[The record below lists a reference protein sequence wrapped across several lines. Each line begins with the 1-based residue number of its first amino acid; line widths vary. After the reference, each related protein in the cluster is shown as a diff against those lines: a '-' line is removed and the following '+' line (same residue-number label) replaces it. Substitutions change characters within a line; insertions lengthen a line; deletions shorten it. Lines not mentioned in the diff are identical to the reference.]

1 MSSNEESQTMPTD
14 KDIKINNVNFID
26 EVKEKET
33 NGEQQEGEK
42 GEVKMQEVNDIIMNK
57 DNEQNIH
64 LTTLND
70 IIEIKQEENIDNNNN
85 NINNNIIISN
95 SNEIKEEKEAEIVN
109 EIKEEIIEEPKKE
122 EINEEKKEEINEEK
136 KEEINQEI
144 NEEKKEEINQ
154 ESNQDI
160 NQLIKEEK
168 IEIKE
173 KEEEEEE
180 SLRSIKD
187 IKENENNNDN
197 SNNDNNDK
205 IEIKSISNKS
215 RSHSKS
221 SSKKNTN
228 KQQLEFSESN
238 TSIKLNSIKKEKKEP
253 QSQKIQSK
261 NIKPK
266 FPKKQSTDITTKK
279 KYHIKKINSD
289 LINQEKTRKP
299 KKKYNEAEF
308 QKELEFF
315 EQCEKRKKERIEK
328 LKQDKIKKEIE
339 TVNNKKNI
347 HYHKKLSNKKLP
359 SLLERIYTRDI
370 KKRKEKKQI
379 LAKIYTPS
387 FTPFLYTKGNINLIK
402 RQTLYKQG
410 NSLTKRYPEP
420 LEENNEENNNYNE
433 SQNIIINNSKVKFN
447 MKENIQVSDDGEE
460 NEGSPRIYNRVEVE
474 NAMRN
479 KLFSNKKRNKSAE
492 TRRKKN

>member
-70 IIEIKQEENIDNNNN
+70 IIEIKQEENIDINNN
-85 NINNNIIISN
+85 NINNNIIINN

-122 EINEEKKEEINEEK
+122 EIIEEKKEEINEEK

-144 NEEKKEEINQ
+144 NEEKKEEINP
-154 ESNQDI
+154 ELNQDI
-160 NQLIKEEK
+160 DHLIKEEK

-187 IKENENNNDN
+187 IKENENNDDN
-197 SNNDNNDK
+197 NNNDNNNK

-289 LINQEKTRKP
+289 FINQEKTRKP

-402 RQTLYKQG
+402 RQPLYKQG

-420 LEENNEENNNYNE
+420 LEENNEENNKYNE
-433 SQNIIINNSKVKFN
+433 SQNININNSKVKFN

-474 NAMRN
+474 NALRN